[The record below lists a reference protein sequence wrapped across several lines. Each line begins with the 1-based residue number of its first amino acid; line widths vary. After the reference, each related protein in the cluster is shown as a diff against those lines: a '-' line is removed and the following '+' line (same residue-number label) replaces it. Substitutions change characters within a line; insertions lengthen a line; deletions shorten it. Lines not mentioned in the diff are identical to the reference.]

1 VLHRERLVGAGLVAA
16 LVLLLLLTGTLARAY
31 REKEHELAAEWSE
44 RGEAALVDGRPA
56 EAVEAFRTA
65 LAYARGNEALALRLA
80 QALLAAGRAD
90 DARSYFLTLWE
101 RRPGD
106 GVVNLELARLAL
118 AAGRLEDAVAYYQG
132 AAHGVWDEDPQ
143 ERRREARH
151 ELVALWLGR
160 GRKDQAAAELIAIAA
175 ELPPRPRLYA
185 RVGRLFL
192 AADEPARA
200 LEAFTRAIDL
210 DRREADALA
219 GAGEAAFRLGDD
231 RRARTYLQ
239 RARAA
244 GAEGAGELLETVTLV
259 AQIDP
264 YVPRLS
270 SLERRRRARRAL
282 AAAGERIAACP
293 APLPAPPAASWEE
306 RLASLQARSARA
318 GARTDLDFVEDA
330 MTFVFEVV
338 AGTRHC
344 ARSTPSD
351 RALAVVEMRRGG
363 ATP

>member
-1 VLHRERLVGAGLVAA
+1 MVGAALVAA
-16 LVLLLLLTGTLARAY
+16 LALLLVLTGSLARAY
-31 REKEHELAAEWSE
+31 REKEQGLAAEWSA
-44 RGEAALVDGRPA
+44 RGEAALAGGRPG

-65 LAYARGNEALALRLA
+65 LAYARGNEPLALKLA
-80 QALLAAGRAD
+80 QALLAAGRSE

-118 AAGRLEDAVAYYQG
+118 ADGRLEEAVGYYQG
-132 AAHGVWDEDPQ
+132 AVHGVWDALPQ

-175 ELPPRPRLYA
+175 ELPPQPPLHV

-192 AADEPARA
+192 AADEAARA
-200 LEAFTRAIDL
+200 LDAFGRALEL
-210 DRREADALA
+210 DRRSPEALS

-239 RARAA
+239 RARDA
-244 GAEGAGELLETVTLV
+244 GAEGAADLLETVTAV
-259 AQIDP
+259 SQIDP

-270 SLERRRRARRAL
+270 SAERRRRARQAL
-282 AAAGERIAACP
+282 AAVEKRIAACP
-293 APLPAPPAASWEE
+293 AAPALPVAPPWPE
-306 RLASLQARSARA
+306 RLRALQDRALRANARH
-318 GARTDLDFVEDA
+318 DPDFVEDA
-330 MTFVFEVV
+330 MTLVFDVA
-338 AGTRHC
+338 AGTRPC
-344 ARSTPSD
+344 ARSTPTD
-351 RALAVVEMRRGG
+351 RALAVVERRRGG
-363 ATP
+363 AAP